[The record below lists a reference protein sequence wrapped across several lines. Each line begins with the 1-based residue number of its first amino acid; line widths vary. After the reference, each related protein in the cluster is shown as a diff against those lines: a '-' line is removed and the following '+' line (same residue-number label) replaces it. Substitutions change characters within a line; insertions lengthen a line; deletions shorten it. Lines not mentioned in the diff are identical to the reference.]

1 MKRIN
6 ILLLLGGM
14 FCFGMGYFTSKTI
27 LASCGLHL
35 ESTTDTRLV
44 YLNDSLKN
52 EISSKD
58 SLILEVTE
66 ERDFFETQVDE
77 MSDEMSFKE
86 SEISYW
92 GRKYDSTK
100 VELNKLKRK

>member
-6 ILLLLGGM
+6 ILLLVGGM

-27 LASCGLHL
+27 QP
-35 ESTTDTRLV
+35 TTDIRLV

-52 EISSKD
+52 EITSKD
-58 SLILEVTE
+58 SIILEVTE
-66 ERDFFETQVDE
+66 ERDLFENQVDE

-100 VELNKLKRK
+100 VELNKLKRR